1 MTPGSDSTGSQ
12 NIPGNIFQKQNQQSG
27 VKKNLNMD
35 CTGSVMTNVSNR
47 STGPS
52 NLVAPG
58 VVSPKRPQLPMDIE
72 PRTPDKV
79 AKPVSSPDSSPIVL
93 CQISKEDKKRSFECI
108 TLSDSES
115 EANEEPLNK
124 VKKLCTDINM
134 DIEERASSVASESD
148 LGIAP
153 IENEDAARLSVN
165 QVKPT

>member
-1 MTPGSDSTGSQ
+1 M
-12 NIPGNIFQKQNQQSG
+12 N
-27 VKKNLNMD
+27 
-35 CTGSVMTNVSNR
+35 CTASVMSNVSNR

-58 VVSPKRPQLPMDIE
+58 VMSPKRPQLSMVIE

-79 AKPVSSPDSSPIVL
+79 VKPVSSPDSSPIVL
-93 CQISKEDKKRSFECI
+93 CQISKEDKKRSVECI

-115 EANEEPLNK
+115 ESNEEPLNR

-134 DIEERASSVASESD
+134 DNIDKERVSSVSSESE

-165 QVKPT
+165 QVKPS